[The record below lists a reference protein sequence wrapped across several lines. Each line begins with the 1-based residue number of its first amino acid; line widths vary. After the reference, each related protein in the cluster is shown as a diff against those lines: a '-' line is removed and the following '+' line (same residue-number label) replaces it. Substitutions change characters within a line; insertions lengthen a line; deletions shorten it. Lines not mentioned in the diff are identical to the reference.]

1 MVIKYI
7 KKNLGLLI
15 AGLLLI
21 YIVFIKSSEEVV
33 DIDVYKS
40 QIDSLQLRVDS
51 VQLLNDSLKIQA
63 TNLNEEIASYDIKIK
78 KLNTQ
83 IIVIQDETKIKL
95 DAIDY
100 FGDDELEQFFAKR
113 YGYYKNDSINS
124 PNR

>member
-1 MVIKYI
+1 MMIKYI

-21 YIVFIKSSEEVV
+21 YIVFIKASEEVV
-33 DIDVYKS
+33 DINVYKS
-40 QIDSLQLRVDS
+40 QIDSLQS
-51 VQLLNDSLKIQA
+51 EIETIQLVNDSLEQQA
-63 TNLNEEIASYDIKIK
+63 TTLNEEIASYDIRIN

-83 IIVIQDETKIKL
+83 ITVIKDETKIKL

-113 YGYYKNDSINS
+113 YGYYKNDTTNNS
-124 PNR
+124 NR